1 MAWILPK
8 FEYKEARTLEE
19 ALFYH
24 SSYQERALYLAGGT
38 DLIPRLKHRLE
49 KPMAVIDLKGIEELY
64 AFYERDGELHIG
76 ALNNL
81 FDLKHK
87 EVIKENYPALYE
99 SLDKTSCETLQMR
112 GTIGG
117 NILQN
122 TRCIFYN
129 QSEFW
134 RRAKGFCYKMG
145 GDRCNA
151 VKGGKRC
158 FANYMSDNAPSLLSL
173 GAKVRI
179 FGYQGERI
187 VGLEEIYSGRSGK
200 PFTLNPG
207 DILVEIILP
216 LKKTKGGY
224 EKLRVRGSIDYP
236 LLGMAY
242 SKMDGEERLVV
253 GAIGAKPMVYSIDRS
268 LEEVLDKAYKDATP
282 IANTVLSPVYR
293 RRMIKVM
300 GEDLVKRVN
309 GG

>member
-8 FEYKEARTLEE
+8 FDYKEAKTLEE

-24 SSYQERALYLAGGT
+24 SSYQGRALYLAGGT

-49 KPMAVIDLKGIEELY
+49 KPMAVIDLKGIDELY
-64 AFYERDGELHIG
+64 SFYEKDGELHIG

-81 FDLKHK
+81 FDLKNR

-122 TRCIFYN
+122 TRCLFYN

-173 GAKVRI
+173 EAKVKI
-179 FGYQGERI
+179 YGYQGEK
-187 VGLEEIYSGRSGK
+187 VLDLEEIYSGKPGK

-207 DILVEIILP
+207 DILVEIIIP

-236 LLGMAY
+236 LLGIAY
-242 SKMDGEERLVV
+242 SNMDGKEKLVV
-253 GAIGAKPMVYSIDRS
+253 GAVGAKPMVYNIDGS
-268 LEEVLDKAYKDATP
+268 LEDVLDRAYKDATP
-282 IANTVLSPVYR
+282 VANTVLSPVYR
-293 RRMIKVM
+293 RKMIKVM